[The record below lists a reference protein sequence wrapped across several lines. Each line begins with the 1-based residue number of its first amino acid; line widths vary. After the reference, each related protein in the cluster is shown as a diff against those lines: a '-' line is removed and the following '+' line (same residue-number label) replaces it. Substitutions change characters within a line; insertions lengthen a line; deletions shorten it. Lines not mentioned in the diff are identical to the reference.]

1 MTTLQVILGEQTNFY
16 YILCKAK
23 HLSYSHG
30 TIRALKIYSNV
41 AIKRRLQVNTEKISN
56 FLIFHHLKT
65 QNKE

>member
-16 YILCKAK
+16 YMLCKAK
-23 HLSYSHG
+23 RLPYSHG
-30 TIRALKIYSNV
+30 SIPALKVYSNV

-56 FLIFHHLKT
+56 FLIFHHLKI